1 MALVLTDRTQ
11 QIGTANTTVSFT
23 LTGTVAG
30 FQSFAGIGNTNT
42 TYYAATDGAGNWE
55 SGVGTYSTTGPT
67 LTRTTI
73 LASSNA
79 GSAVTFSG
87 VVNVFVTYPSA
98 KSLYTDLIGVSVQA
112 YDAQLADVAGLT
124 PTDNGVIIGNGTNF
138 VVETNSTLR
147 TSLGLAIGTDV
158 QAYDAT
164 IVKTGVANTF
174 TAQQTFKGL
183 VDTVFTITDAA
194 AFEIDPANGSMQVI
208 TLGASRTPAATN
220 FSAGECVLL
229 GIDDG
234 TAYSITWTTVAVT
247 WVKAGGTASAPT
259 LATTG
264 YTWVLLWKVG
274 SVIYG
279 ATVGSP

>member
-1 MALVLTDRTQ
+1 
-11 QIGTANTTVSFT
+11 
-23 LTGTVAG
+23 
-30 FQSFAGIGNTNT
+30 
-42 TYYAATDGAGNWE
+42 
-55 SGVGTYSTTGPT
+55 
-67 LTRTTI
+67 
-73 LASSNA
+73 
-79 GSAVTFSG
+79 
-87 VVNVFVTYPSA
+87 VFVTYPSA

>member
-98 KSLYTDLIGVSVQA
+98 KSLYTDLIGVS
-112 YDAQLADVAGLT
+112 
-124 PTDNGVIIGNGTNF
+124 
-138 VVETNSTLR
+138 
-147 TSLGLAIGTDV
+147 V